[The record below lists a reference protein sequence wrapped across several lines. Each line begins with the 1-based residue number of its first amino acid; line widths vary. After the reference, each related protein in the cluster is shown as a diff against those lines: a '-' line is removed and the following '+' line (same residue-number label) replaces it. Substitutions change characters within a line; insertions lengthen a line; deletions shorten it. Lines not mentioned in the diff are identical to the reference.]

1 MVCASRIGPFKIS
14 NSTYILCT
22 TALDILGLIAI
33 LLGIE
38 FAGSG
43 LFTGVGWLGADYVKM
58 LS

>member
-1 MVCASRIGPFKIS
+1 
-14 NSTYILCT
+14 
-22 TALDILGLIAI
+22 